1 MNEQAQEKREAYRQA
16 NAIVGLEGWEPSR
29 EALAIQEKVI
39 RGELTHD
46 EAVAAHIT
54 QVMSDQAEG

>member
-1 MNEQAQEKREAYRQA
+1 MNEQEQRKREAYRQA
-16 NAIVGLEGWEPSR
+16 NAIVGLEGWEPSC

-46 EAVAAHIT
+46 EAVAAHIA
-54 QVMSDQAEG
+54 QVKSDRAEG

>member
-1 MNEQAQEKREAYRQA
+1 MNEQAQRKREAYRQA

-46 EAVAAHIT
+46 EAVTAHIA
-54 QVMSDQAEG
+54 QINSDRAEG

>member
-1 MNEQAQEKREAYRQA
+1 MNEQEQQRREAHRQA
-16 NAIVGLEGWEPSR
+16 NAIVGLAGWEPSR

-46 EAVAAHIT
+46 EAVAAHIA
-54 QVMSDQAEG
+54 QAKSGRSNS